1 MLKENIAAMPAILNQ
16 DSIMSD
22 DQFRREAF
30 FMASMAA
37 FNVMLA
43 EGIITEDQHA
53 QIEKIMVNKYNPT
66 LCVFPLTY

>member
-1 MLKENIAAMPAILNQ
+1 
-16 DSIMSD
+16 MSD

>member
-1 MLKENIAAMPAILNQ
+1 MLKENIAVTPAILKQ
-16 DSIMSD
+16 DFIMSD

-43 EGIITEDQHA
+43 KRIITEDQHT
-53 QIEKIMVNKYNPT
+53 QIEKVMADKYNPT